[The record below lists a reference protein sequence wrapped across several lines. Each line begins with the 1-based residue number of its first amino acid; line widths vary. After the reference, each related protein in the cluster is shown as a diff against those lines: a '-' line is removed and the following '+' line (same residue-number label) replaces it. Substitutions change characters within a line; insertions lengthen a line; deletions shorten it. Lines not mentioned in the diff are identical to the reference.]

1 MTYLTYLSTSQH
13 LCINEWTYHM
23 HVHGKTKYTYIYIY
37 IYIRENPNLIMLRT
51 NKQINGEIATQ
62 EHKTRQN
69 KGV

>member
-23 HVHGKTKYTYIYIY
+23 HVHGKTKYTYIYI
-37 IYIRENPNLIMLRT
+37 IENPNLIMLRT

>member
-1 MTYLTYLSTSQH
+1 MY
-13 LCINEWTYHM
+13 
-23 HVHGKTKYTYIYIY
+23 VHGKTKYTYIYIY

>member
-1 MTYLTYLSTSQH
+1 
-13 LCINEWTYHM
+13 M
-23 HVHGKTKYTYIYIY
+23 HVHGKTKYTYIY

>member
-1 MTYLTYLSTSQH
+1 MNGHIICMFMVKQNIH
-13 LCINEWTYHM
+13 
-23 HVHGKTKYTYIYIY
+23 IY

-51 NKQINGEIATQ
+51 NKQINEEIATQ

>member
-1 MTYLTYLSTSQH
+1 MNGHIICMFMVKQNIH
-13 LCINEWTYHM
+13 
-23 HVHGKTKYTYIYIY
+23 TYIYIY